1 MKILYISALSSRR
14 LIESLRQESGE
25 DPGYA
30 VQKFNR
36 LIALGLKSNDVDV
49 KVLSA
54 IPVNPN
60 RNKKRFWKSSGEVED
75 GLEYNYIPFVNVKIF
90 RQICIFFYGFFY
102 VLIWGIIGRKDKAI
116 VCDALSVSICYG
128 FLLATKL
135 NGIRSVGILT
145 DMPGLMVSESGRSF
159 ATSFNLHILSLFSHY
174 VFLTEAMNSVV
185 NKKKKPY
192 IIIEGVVDV
201 LSCIGDRFM
210 KKDNPRVVMYA
221 GSLYERYGL
230 KLLVD
235 SFIYLKPD
243 NAKLVIYGSG
253 PYEDTL
259 KSLSSDI
266 IEYRGLRTTE
276 EIVEAEHRAT
286 LLVNPRPTTEEF
298 TKYSFPSKNMEYMV
312 SGTPLLTT
320 KLPGIPKDYYPYVY
334 MFEEETVEGFSLKL
348 SEILSLSE
356 QELTEKGMDAL
367 EFVLNNKNNHI
378 QTHRILN
385 LLQQ

>member
-1 MKILYISALSSRR
+1 MKILYISALSSKR
-14 LIESLRQESGE
+14 LIESLRQESGD

-36 LIALGLKSNDVDV
+36 LMALGFRSNDVDV

-54 IPVNPN
+54 IPVNPK
-60 RNKKRFWKSSGEVED
+60 RNKKKFWRLSCEVED
-75 GLEYNYIPFVNVKIF
+75 DLVYNYVPFVNIKIF
-90 RQICIFFYGFFY
+90 RQICIFLYSFFY
-102 VLIWGIIGRKDKAI
+102 VLIWGMTSRRDKAI

-128 FLLATKL
+128 SLLATKL

-145 DMPGLMVSESGRSF
+145 DMPGLMVTGNGHSW
-159 ATSFNLHILSLFSHY
+159 ATRFNLHALSLFSHY
-174 VFLTEAMNSVV
+174 VFLTESMNLVV

-201 LSCIGDRFM
+201 RSRVGEKST
-210 KKDNPRVVMYA
+210 KKDNPKVVMYA

-230 KLLVD
+230 KLLVN
-235 SFIYLKPD
+235 SFISLSPD

-259 KSLSSDI
+259 KSFSTNM
-266 IEYRGLRTTE
+266 IEYRGLRPTE

-286 LLVNPRPTTEEF
+286 ILVNPRPTNEEF

-320 KLPGIPKDYYPYVY
+320 KLPGIPADYYPYIY
-334 MFEEETVEGFSLKL
+334 MFDEETVEGFSLKL

-356 QELTEKGMDAL
+356 EQLNEKGMDAR
-367 EFVLNNKNNHI
+367 EFVLNNKNNHV
-378 QTHRILN
+378 QTNRILN

>member
-1 MKILYISALSSRR
+1 MKILYISALSSKR
-14 LIESLRQESGE
+14 LIESLRQESGD

-36 LIALGLKSNDVDV
+36 LMALGFRSNDVDV

-54 IPVNPN
+54 IPVNPK
-60 RNKKRFWKSSGEVED
+60 RNKKKFWRLSCEVED
-75 GLEYNYIPFVNVKIF
+75 DLVYNYVPFVNIKIF
-90 RQICIFFYGFFY
+90 RQICIFLYSFFY
-102 VLIWGIIGRKDKAI
+102 VLIWGMTSRRDKAI

-128 FLLATKL
+128 SLLATKL

-145 DMPGLMVSESGRSF
+145 DMPGLMVTGNGHF
-159 ATSFNLHILSLFSHY
+159 WATRFNLHALSLFSHY
-174 VFLTEAMNSVV
+174 VFLTESMNLVV

-201 LSCIGDRFM
+201 RSCVGEKST
-210 KKDNPRVVMYA
+210 KKDNPKVVMYA

-230 KLLVD
+230 KLLVN
-235 SFIYLKPD
+235 SFISLSPD

-259 KSLSSDI
+259 KSFSTNM
-266 IEYRGLRTTE
+266 IEYRGLRPTE

-286 LLVNPRPTTEEF
+286 ILVNPRPTNEEF

-320 KLPGIPKDYYPYVY
+320 KLPGIPADYYPYIY
-334 MFEEETVEGFSLKL
+334 MFDEETVEGFSLKL

-356 QELTEKGMDAL
+356 EQLNEKGMDAR
-367 EFVLNNKNNHI
+367 EFVLNNKNNHV
-378 QTHRILN
+378 QTNRILN